1 MTMKS
6 PAAPGARG
14 EEKSGRKWPWHS
26 RTLQALRRRLIR
38 EHDEHRHAAAEAP
51 TEHDVDWAETAG
63 DEAERDLI
71 YAELCA
77 EEGAL
82 AEVDAALDRL
92 RRGTYGVCEESRQPI
107 PDERLR
113 AVPWTRFT
121 REVAAQHERR
131 PR

>member
-1 MTMKS
+1 MKS
-6 PAAPGARG
+6 PTTSSQRG
-14 EEKSGRKWPWHS
+14 EEKIDRKWLWHY
-26 RTLQALRRRLIR
+26 RTLRGLWRRLMR
-38 EHDEHRHAAAEAP
+38 EHDEHRHAVAEAP
-51 TEHDVDWAETAG
+51 LEHDVDWAETAS
-63 DEAERDLI
+63 DEAERDII

-92 RRGTYGVCEESRQPI
+92 RRGTYGVCEESGKVI

-121 REVAAQHERR
+121 REVAERHERQAR
-131 PR
+131 

>member
-1 MTMKS
+1 MKS
-6 PAAPGARG
+6 PAVPGIRG
-14 EEKSGRKWPWHS
+14 EEKSDRKWLWHS
-26 RTLQALRRRLIR
+26 RTLHALRRRLIR

-51 TEHDVDWAETAG
+51 TEHDVDWAETAS
-63 DEAERDLI
+63 DEAERDII

-92 RRGTYGVCEESRQPI
+92 RRGAYGICEETGKII

-113 AVPWTRFT
+113 AVPWTRYT
-121 REVAAQHERR
+121 REAAERHERR
-131 PR
+131 VR

>member
-1 MTMKS
+1 MKS
-6 PAAPGARG
+6 PASPRTRG
-14 EEKSGRKWPWHS
+14 EEKSARQWLWHS

-38 EHDEHRHAAAEAP
+38 EHDEHRHAAAETP
-51 TEHDVDWAETAG
+51 LEHDVDWAETVG
-63 DEAERDLI
+63 DEAERDII

-92 RRGTYGVCEESRQPI
+92 RRGAYGVCEETGKTI

-113 AVPWTRFT
+113 AVPWTRYT
-121 REVAAQHERR
+121 REAAERHERR
-131 PR
+131 VR